1 MIRHIVMFRW
11 SDQRTVADD
20 LLRALGAALDA
31 LPGQIPEIL
40 SYQHGPDLG
49 LAETNLDYAVTGTF
63 ADEASLAVYREH
75 PAHLQMIADH
85 ITGRVGERVAV
96 QFVVET

>member
-11 SDQRTVADD
+11 SEQPADD
-20 LLRALGAALDA
+20 QLGAMGVALDS

-40 SYQHGPDLG
+40 SYEHGPDLG
-49 LAETNLDYAVTGTF
+49 LAETNFDYAITGTF
-63 ADEASLAVYREH
+63 EDEASLGVYREH

-85 ITGRVGERVAV
+85 ITGRVAERVAV
-96 QFVVET
+96 QFVVDG